1 MIRRATLHETMGES
15 QEDSPSNYPRSGTQK
30 TRDEA
35 IIAVF
40 KESSDEYLSTAE
52 VAEALPIGQR
62 ATHNRLTDLQKRGRI
77 ERKPLGAGT
86 IWRLAPADEP
96 ESEQDQTAVDV
107 LQHRSP
113 RAGVDW
119 WTLGLWLGLSALVG
133 SAILLLFIIALAVT
147 RLTLPIGD
155 LGIVVVVAG
164 ALSAIGILTLLL
176 IAVRR
181 AVAGIRGPRVRV
193 RAWFERRRGR

>member
-1 MIRRATLHETMGES
+1 MAES

-30 TRDEA
+30 ARDEA

-40 KESSDEYLSTAE
+40 QESSDEYLSTAE

-62 ATHNRLTDLQKRGRI
+62 ATHNRLTDLQERGLI

-86 IWRLAPADEP
+86 IWRLAPTDET
-96 ESEQDQTAVDV
+96 ESEREKTALEA
-107 LQHRSP
+107 LQHRP
-113 RAGVDW
+113 GTDW
-119 WTLGLWLGLSALVG
+119 WSFGLWLGLSALLG

-164 ALSAIGILTLLL
+164 GLSAIGVFTLLL
-176 IAVRR
+176 VAARR
-181 AVAGIRGPRVRV
+181 AVVGIRGPMARLRVWV
-193 RAWFERRRGR
+193 ERRRGR